1 MALEEINVDCDN
13 DRRSTECMI
22 NTAVLSFSVI
32 IKQSLGQMLTI
43 TSDRCSSVLET
54 LNHFVQIFL
63 AYIRYISIS

>member
-1 MALEEINVDCDN
+1 
-13 DRRSTECMI
+13 MI

-32 IKQSLGQMLTI
+32 IKKSLAVEKASKPVMERKISQMLTI